1 VGRET
6 FPGHLCSPTVPPCA
20 RVGNTSICKTVQC
33 FGNMAEM
40 KATSEE
46 LQVEVLELRKLAD
59 RLKKQA
65 EDLAIRSAELE
76 KLVQRTK
83 RHSPETKPGR

>member
-1 VGRET
+1 
-6 FPGHLCSPTVPPCA
+6 
-20 RVGNTSICKTVQC
+20 
-33 FGNMAEM
+33 M

-65 EDLAIRSAELE
+65 DDLAIRSAELE
-76 KLVQRTK
+76 KLVQGTK
-83 RHSPETKPGR
+83 RRSPETKPGR

>member
-1 VGRET
+1 
-6 FPGHLCSPTVPPCA
+6 
-20 RVGNTSICKTVQC
+20 
-33 FGNMAEM
+33 MAEM

-59 RLKKQA
+59 RLKTQA

>member
-1 VGRET
+1 
-6 FPGHLCSPTVPPCA
+6 
-20 RVGNTSICKTVQC
+20 
-33 FGNMAEM
+33 M

-59 RLKKQA
+59 RLKTQA